1 MQLVSFVKQSQPYDA
16 IQNTDVQ
23 FKTKFSVKTFIY
35 LHQFVLKK
43 AIMKSQIIIQHN
55 MFIN

>member
-1 MQLVSFVKQSQPYDA
+1 MQLVSFVEQSQPYDA

-23 FKTKFSVKTFIY
+23 FKTKLNVKTFIY

-43 AIMKSQIIIQHN
+43 AKLSSSTICL
-55 MFIN
+55 